1 MIKFSTGGKLAP
13 LLIHEIL
20 HAFIDTR
27 FINFCSII
35 FFFIPVRINICF
47 CARDFITGKTNK
59 SLLNWLSGLSV

>member
-35 FFFIPVRINICF
+35 FFLFQFESIFVFVRAI
-47 CARDFITGKTNK
+47 
-59 SLLNWLSGLSV
+59 L